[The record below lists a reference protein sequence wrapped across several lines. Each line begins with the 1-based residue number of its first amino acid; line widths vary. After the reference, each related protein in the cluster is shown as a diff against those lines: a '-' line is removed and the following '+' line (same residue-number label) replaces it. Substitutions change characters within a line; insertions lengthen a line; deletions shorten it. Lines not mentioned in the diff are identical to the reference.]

1 MKSKAIRIYQGG
13 LSMSSVAKEVGVTG
27 QTAARKRSGAA

>member
-13 LSMSSVAKEVGVTG
+13 LSMNAVAKEVGGGTDLV
-27 QTAARKRSGAA
+27 QMMEAAE